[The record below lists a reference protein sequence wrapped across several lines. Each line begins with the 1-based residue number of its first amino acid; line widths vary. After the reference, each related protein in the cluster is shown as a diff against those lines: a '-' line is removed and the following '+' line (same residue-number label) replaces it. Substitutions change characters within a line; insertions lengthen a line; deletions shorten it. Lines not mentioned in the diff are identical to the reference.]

1 MWQARPLTPPAWK
14 EPACGSGVVS
24 WQPPA
29 GNKVR
34 VTLRLGAETQPSLGS
49 GAGHVCMK
57 LSSWHWPSC
66 LWGACRVPTARV
78 APGGSL
84 CPPSVHT
91 CLVSVTV
98 TVQPPSPFSSDDTSN
113 KDGGLRVPIA
123 WPAPPRTALPSET
136 PCPALP
142 RSRTSVGPGASVAA
156 PLLLTVLS
164 PGTRPHAPSCVDF
177 CSSGDLS
184 QRGVLPRDS
193 AGRRLLPSLQL
204 GAPLG
209 LVSNGTRC

>member
-14 EPACGSGVVS
+14 EPACGSGVAS

-34 VTLRLGAETQPSLGS
+34 VTLRLGAETRPSLGS

-66 LWGACRVPTARV
+66 LWGARRVPTARV

-98 TVQPPSPFSSDDTSN
+98 TVLPPPPFSSMTLQIKTGVRESPLRGQPPADTLCR
-113 KDGGLRVPIA
+113 LRR
-123 WPAPPRTALPSET
+123 PAQPPP
-136 PCPALP
+136 
-142 RSRTSVGPGASVAA
+142 
-156 PLLLTVLS
+156 LS
-164 PGTRPHAPSCVDF
+164 PARVWGLGRLWPPPSSSRCFPRALARTPRLVLTSAPRGT
-177 CSSGDLS
+177 
-184 QRGVLPRDS
+184 
-193 AGRRLLPSLQL
+193 
-204 GAPLG
+204 
-209 LVSNGTRC
+209 